1 MNTKLLSLKVI
12 SAQIS
17 EIQLESIL
25 QTLDRLHDAASE
37 HELETVCSSDAT
49 TIKGWLEDII
59 FTAQEIISELQDAEA
74 EAVPEATPILKLYRQ
89 G

>member
-12 SAQIS
+12 SAQIG

-59 FTAQEIISELQDAEA
+59 FTAQEIISELHNVEVEVMAEA
-74 EAVPEATPILKLYRQ
+74 QPVLKLYRQ

>member
-1 MNTKLLSLKVI
+1 MNNKLLSLKVI

-37 HELETVCSSDAT
+37 HELETVCSSDAM

-59 FTAQEIISELQDAEA
+59 FTAQEIISELHYAEA
-74 EAVPEATPILKLYRQ
+74 ETVAETPILKLYRQ

>member
-12 SAQIS
+12 SAQIG

-37 HELETVCSSDAT
+37 HELETVCNTDAT

-59 FTAQEIISELQDAEA
+59 FTAQEIISELHTDEMEVITETA
-74 EAVPEATPILKLYRQ
+74 PILKLYRQ